1 MGLQV
6 GVTQPDTFPA
16 RLGELHKR
24 LKALK
29 HYFVLQALPLIGKLL
44 HALLKSSCFRLDEV
58 SANLHDFFLFFL
70 GLLF

>member
-29 HYFVLQALPLIGKLL
+29 HYLVLQALPLIAKFL
-44 HALLKSSCFRLDEV
+44 HALLKTSCFRLNV
-58 SANLHDFFLFFL
+58 QPTYMIYFYSF
-70 GLLF
+70 